1 MSLDETRITLRK
13 FLRRPKYRY
22 MAVNRLVPHAPWF
35 ILMALSII
43 LYKERIFADSGFYVA
58 QFINNR
64 FFWIEC
70 QRIVLA
76 ISQVLPLSAVWIG
89 LELKYVLILY
99 SVSHVLFFYLLFLFV
114 YYILRDRRSGL
125 LIILTQTVGITF
137 SFFTPMFE
145 LYYGV
150 PLLITFYAIWRLN
163 IRASL
168 VMLILMI
175 LEVLIL
181 LSHPLSF
188 MLFPFLL
195 LYDFRSSKPRR
206 WTVYAMLLLVMAG
219 VIVLKA
225 YTMCPYEVGKLSWQ
239 LDFLNNP
246 KIQQL
251 LEPSFYLGLL
261 RFFIFNYPEVLIAL
275 IIVISMF
282 SYRRDWFRLLLVT
295 GTFMAYLFLVCS
307 VYSLDRSR
315 YMEQVLFPFVPLVFI
330 PLIYGFPKE
339 PRPGLQNISI
349 LLISGLIAYRLFM
362 IYNGSSLFVARVN
375 QMEHLIESAR
385 QKGGSKFI
393 VSESNIDKGY
403 TQLNW
408 SYPLETMML
417 SSLKGSDLTVTIV
430 PKEDYYYEGNDRKMG
445 PKDFLFRRWE
455 IKDHDWLNPTYFHLD
470 PGAYRMLND
479 STPNQ
484 DLEYISRNLRINVN
498 ARGFYQSLDT
508 VWVEVRIVNRGNEPL
523 RAGNGEDIFLSY
535 FWMKGNDYLDWNGIL
550 TPIET
555 DVVKA
560 LSQDVRV
567 AIPKTKGRLQLKV
580 DIVTKER
587 KWFGINAQD
596 EVLVY

>member
-1 MSLDETRITLRK
+1 MSFDETRITLRK

-22 MAVNRLVPHAPWF
+22 MAVNRLVPHLPWF
-35 ILMALSII
+35 ILIALSV
-43 LYKERIFADSGFYVA
+43 LLFKERIFADSGFYVA

-70 QRIVLA
+70 QRVVLA
-76 ISQVLPLSAVWIG
+76 ISQVLPLSAVWLG
-89 LELKYVLILY
+89 LDLKYVLILY

-168 VMLILMI
+168 VMVILLI

-181 LSHPLSF
+181 LSHPLAF

-195 LYDFRSSKPRR
+195 LFDYRRGKARR
-206 WTVYAMLLLVMAG
+206 WTAYAMLLFVMAG

-225 YTMCPYEVGKLSWQ
+225 FTMCPYETGKLAWQ
-239 LDFLNNP
+239 MDFMNNP

-251 LEPSFYLGLL
+251 LDPGFYLTLITFFGL
-261 RFFIFNYPEVLIAL
+261 NYPEVLTAL
-275 IIVISMF
+275 IIVIIMF
-282 SYRRDWFRLLLVT
+282 SYRKDWFRLALVT
-295 GTFMAYLFLVCS
+295 LTFLAYLFLVCS
-307 VYSLDRSR
+307 VYTLDRSR

-362 IYNGSSLFVARVN
+362 IYNGSNLFVARVQ

-385 QKGGSKFI
+385 QMGGSKFI
-393 VSESNIDKGY
+393 VSEKNIDKGY

-408 SYPLETMML
+408 SYPLETMLL
-417 SSLKGSDLTVTIV
+417 SSLDGSDLTITIV
-430 PKEDYYYEGNDRKMG
+430 PKEDYYYEGNHVKMG
-445 PKDFLFRRWE
+445 PNDFLFRRWE
-455 IKDHDWLNPTYFHLD
+455 IKDHTWLNDTYFHLD
-470 PGAYRMLND
+470 PGLYKVMND
-479 STPNQ
+479 STSNQ
-484 DLEYISRNLRINVN
+484 DLDYVSRNLRINVN
-498 ARGFYQSLDT
+498 ARSFYPSMDT
-508 VWVEVRIVNRGNEPL
+508 VWVDVRIVNRGKEPL
-523 RAGNGEDIFLSY
+523 RAGNGDQLFLSY

-555 DVVKA
+555 DIVRS

-567 AIPKTKGRLQLKV
+567 AIPKTKGRLKLKV
-580 DIVTKER
+580 DIVTKDR
-587 KWFGINAQD
+587 MWFGINAQD